1 MSSTV
6 LTRYPV
12 AMAPTLLAP
21 APAALPEYTREGGD
35 AARLRQTEWLLTSGQ
50 GGYAMGTALGTPTRR
65 YHGLFVP
72 SLAPPVQREVM
83 LHSFAETIVIAPG
96 TEREQTVHL
105 TPFVFGGG
113 DLNAECPHLVRFTKG
128 QTSCTWL
135 YRIGEVEIEK
145 SLHLCRSGAA
155 GEGRAV
161 WITYS
166 VRPGV
171 DMARLQLRPLVRMQD
186 AHTLLHAGTPDADFR
201 ADASQRHVKIQ
212 RGWRTL
218 DLACDAGWFEEGAQW
233 WHNFAY
239 EHERDRGY
247 DWTEDL
253 WSPGAFQLQLRGG
266 SPGSITVSA
275 WTGTPP
281 SSRAECEDAAKA
293 RISTLVQDTL
303 DTLPTS
309 VKGPD
314 RDAVAKLVVASD
326 DFIVRRSG
334 NSPKG
339 TSIIAGYPWFS
350 DWGRDSM
357 ISVCGLLIAT
367 RRFEEARSVLA
378 TFASHRRSG
387 LIPNLFNDQTGEAEY
402 NTADASLWFLH
413 AACEYLRISE
423 DQEGFETLLK
433 PACLDIVDAYREGTE
448 FGIRMDPV
456 DGLIAAGNANTQ
468 LTWMDAKRDG
478 ITFTPR
484 HGKPVELSAL
494 WYSGV
499 LGLSAAVK
507 RFQSGRSTQLEQIAK
522 KTGQH
527 FKVLFWSEAA
537 GCLHDCLEP
546 GANGTWKPVQ
556 QIRPN
561 QVFAVSLPRSA
572 LETGQQRSVVRTV
585 EERLLTPRGLR
596 TLDPADPAYK
606 GRYRGPMRE
615 RDAAYH
621 NGTAWPWLL
630 GPLAE
635 AAMRCGGFAP
645 RSRAHAREMLLPLVI
660 QLDACCPGQLP
671 EVFDGDDTPGDPAR
685 FGGCPAQAWSV
696 AETLRVLLLT
706 HSKPAQS

>member
-1 MSSTV
+1 
-6 LTRYPV
+6 
-12 AMAPTLLAP
+12 MAPTVLASPP
-21 APAALPEYTREGGD
+21 AVEPPEYTRDGGD
-35 AARLRQTEWLLTSGQ
+35 SAALRQTEWLLTSGQ

-83 LHSFAETIVIAPG
+83 LHSFAETVIIAPG
-96 TEREQTVHL
+96 TDREQIVHL
-105 TPFVFGGG
+105 TPFVFAGG
-113 DLNAECPHLVRFTKG
+113 DLSATCPQLVRFSKTPI
-128 QTSCTWL
+128 SCSWL
-135 YRIGEVEIEK
+135 FRIGEVEIEK
-145 SLHLCRSGAA
+145 SLHLCRAGA
-155 GEGRAV
+155 GGDGRAA

-166 VRPGV
+166 VRPGM
-171 DMARLQLRPLVRMQD
+171 DMVRVQLRPLVRMQD
-186 AHTLLHAGTPDADFR
+186 AHTLLHAGWPDADFR

-218 DLACDAGWFEEGAQW
+218 DMACDSGWFEEGAQW

-253 WSPGAFQLQLRGG
+253 WSPGSFQLQLRGAT
-266 SPGSITVSA
+266 PGNITVSA

-281 SSRAECEDAAKA
+281 TSRTECENASQS
-293 RISTLVQDTL
+293 RITALVQDTL
-303 DTLPTS
+303 ETLPS
-309 VKGPD
+309 AVGLED
-314 RDAVAKLVVASD
+314 RERLARLIAAAD
-326 DFIVRRSG
+326 DFVVRRTG
-334 NSPKG
+334 NSPAG

-357 ISVCGLLIAT
+357 ISICGLLLAT

-413 AACEYLRISE
+413 AACEYLRASE

-494 WYSGV
+494 WYSGL
-499 LGLSAAVK
+499 LGVAAAVK
-507 RFQSGRSTQLEQIAK
+507 RFQSGRAVQLEQVAR
-522 KTGQH
+522 KTAEH
-527 FKVLFWSEAA
+527 FRVLFWNEARS
-537 GCLHDCLEP
+537 CLHDCLEP
-546 GANGTWKPVQ
+546 AANGAWKPISNV
-556 QIRPN
+556 RPN
-561 QVFAVSLPRSA
+561 QIFAVSLPRSA
-572 LETGQQRSVVRTV
+572 LSADQQQTLVRTV
-585 EERLLTPRGLR
+585 KRTLLTPRGLR
-596 TLDPADPAYK
+596 TLDSADPGYK

-621 NGTAWPWLL
+621 NGTTWPWLL

-635 AAMRCGGFAP
+635 AAMRVGGFSP
-645 RSRAHAREMLLPLVI
+645 KSRAEAREVLLPLVS
-660 QLDACCPGQLP
+660 QMDTWCPGQLP
-671 EVFDGDDTPGDPAR
+671 EVYDGDDSSEDPAR
-685 FGGCPAQAWSV
+685 PGGCPAQAWSV
-696 AETLRVLLLT
+696 AETLRALLMT
-706 HSKPAQS
+706 YAPVEKTDR